1 VKRRKLAELQAAYA
15 ALLGESGGG
24 GGDDGGEGGD
34 EGGGGG
40 GGGGG
45 ERTLC
50 MWDVESGEP
59 VPLGGPSLCLCLS
72 LPPSLS

>member
-1 VKRRKLAELQAAYA
+1 MKRRKLAELQAAYA

-24 GGDDGGEGGD
+24 GGDDGGD
-34 EGGGGG
+34 EGGGGS
-40 GGGGG
+40 GGG

-59 VPLGGPSLCLCLS
+59 VPLGGPSLCLCFS
-72 LPPSLS
+72 FPPSLS